1 MIAFQNITKIYSI
14 NRKGSQTI
22 ALDDVSFKVNPKEF
36 VSLVGKSGA
45 GKSTLIKLLVGEEAP
60 DKGRIIFGSY
70 DVNKLTNKEL
80 PGLRRHIGIV
90 FQDFKL
96 LTNKTAYE
104 NVAFALEVAG
114 RPDKEIKNFVPKIL
128 ELVGLKEKI
137 HNFPKELSGGEK
149 QRVAIARALIHNP
162 DVLVADEPTGN
173 LDPINSAEIIKLLL
187 MINDIG
193 TTVILATHNKDIINN
208 LERRVI
214 LLENGKIIRDEEKGK
229 YILM

>member
-1 MIAFQNITKIYSI
+1 MIAFQNITKTYKI
-14 NRKGSQTI
+14 NHKGLETI
-22 ALDDVSFKVNPKEF
+22 ALDDVSFKVSPKEF

-80 PGLRRHIGIV
+80 PGLRRHIGVV

-96 LTNKTAYE
+96 LLNKTAYE

-128 ELVGLKEKI
+128 ELVGLKERI

-187 MINDIG
+187 MINEMG

-229 YILM
+229 YILI